1 MIFFYKIRKFLVC
14 FCLTMHTKKSLVSI
28 SKKEQQIKFKMEGW
42 RKAPWK
48 PSDKIKEYH
57 GWKIFNIIW
66 KVLQKS
72 FLFIVSIIYKFGLSV
87 CLSVCLYS
95 INVKTAEPIGPKIFV
110 GSSVTPGKV
119 YE

>member
-1 MIFFYKIRKFLVC
+1 MVRSKKMSLKIWIFQIPPKIS
-14 FCLTMHTKKSLVSI
+14 T
-28 SKKEQQIKFKMEGW
+28 KEQQIKFKMEGW

-95 INVKTAEPIGPKIFV
+95 INVKTAEPIGPKNFV
-110 GSSVTPGKV
+110 GSRVTPGKV